1 VGIILDN
8 KKAVVV
14 LEGTRIVLRLLEGE
28 FIKYKDIIPKECKT
42 TVTVNRGDLL
52 ESIERASLF
61 AKEGKNNLVKLSIAE
76 NNMTITS
83 RSEEGNVKENV
94 IISIDG
100 EGLDIGFNSKYL
112 IDVLKVIDDENINLE
127 LNTSISPCL
136 VKPIE
141 GNEFVYLI
149 LPVRLSGN

>member
-1 VGIILDN
+1 M
-8 KKAVVV
+8 K
-14 LEGTRIVLRLLEGE
+14 IVYICG
-28 FIKYKDIIPKECKT
+28 YDGSECKKYR
-42 TVTVNRGDLL
+42 VELD
-52 ESIERASLF
+52 
-61 AKEGKNNLVKLSIAE
+61 
-76 NNMTITS
+76 
-83 RSEEGNVKENV
+83 EEGNVKENV